1 MSLVQLTRRG
11 AVRTGSAQAFADA
24 RARFDREH
32 CLVLS
37 GFVAPDLLGSLQRQL
52 AAEGF
57 AHKLNR
63 GIGTELRLPP
73 GALSGGIEF
82 LANDPVLFAAIQDLT
97 GCPAIGCYRGRVYRM
112 MPGADHA
119 SDWHSDLSGGR
130 MITMSV
136 NLSEDV
142 FEGGDLQIR
151 DADSRTVI
159 AHLRNVG
166 FGDAVIFRIDPR
178 LEHQVLPLTGTVPR
192 SAYAGWYL
200 ASPDYASIL
209 RRQLEG
215 LS

>member
-1 MSLVQLTRRG
+1 MTLVQLTRHGVR
-11 AVRTGSAQAFADA
+11 RTGSPRAFADA
-24 RARFDREH
+24 RERFDREH
-32 CLVLS
+32 CLLLDQ
-37 GFVAPDLLGSLQRQL
+37 FVAPDLLRTIQQRL
-52 AAEGF
+52 SEEGF
-57 AHKLNR
+57 AHKLNK

-82 LANDPVLFAAIQDLT
+82 LANDPAVFAAIQDLT

-112 MPGADHA
+112 MPGAGHA
-119 SDWHSDLSGGR
+119 SDWHSDVSGGR

-151 DADSRTVI
+151 EADSRTIVK
-159 AHLRNVG
+159 HLRNVG

-200 ASPDYASIL
+200 ASPDYASML
-209 RRQLEG
+209 AQQLENP
-215 LS
+215 S

>member
-11 AVRTGSAQAFADA
+11 AVRTGSSRAFADA

-32 CLVLS
+32 CLVLG
-37 GFVAPDLLGSLQRQL
+37 GFVAPDLLGSVQRQL
-52 AAEGF
+52 AEEGF
-57 AHKLNR
+57 AHKLNK

-82 LANDPVLFAAIQDLT
+82 LANDPVLFTAIQDLT
-97 GCPAIGCYRGRVYRM
+97 GCPVIGCYRGRVYRM
-112 MPGADHA
+112 MPGTDHA

-151 DADSRTVI
+151 DANSQIVI
-159 AHLRNVG
+159 AHLHNVG

-200 ASPDYASIL
+200 ASPDYASL
-209 RRQLEG
+209 LAHRLESG
-215 LS
+215 A